1 MKVIARNSG
10 PKINGQEGNL
20 TPGKQ
25 YEVISISIQRK
36 ESGIGINWL
45 DEPIV
50 PESTYYNPKSPEF
63 FINIINDRGT
73 KGSYWNDYFYP
84 PRKLE
89 SFPLKKF
96 YLKKNPYIYIN

>member
-73 KGSYWNDYFYP
+73 KGSYWNDYFLSTEEI
-84 PRKLE
+84 RELSLE
-89 SFPLKKF
+89 KIL
-96 YLKKNPYIYIN
+96 Y